1 MTYSRGDVVLIPFP
15 FTDLSA
21 KKTRPAVVVS
31 SVHYHSV
38 RSELLLTYVSSQ
50 IAKADAGL
58 DHVLIDWASAGLPRP
73 SFVRPKL
80 AAIEST
86 LVVHHVGRL
95 STRDMV
101 EVDHRLWQALGLLDT
116 IIDVISRKIDLRTQ
130 SPQQL
135 QLLAETALNAIKSM
149 DAADRANIDVM
160 YLHALL
166 MTFSK
171 Q

>member
-58 DHVLIDWASAGLPRP
+58 DHVLIDWALAGLPRP

-80 AAIEST
+80 AAIEPT

-101 EVDHRLWQALGLLDT
+101 EVDHRLWRALGLLDT
-116 IIDVISRKIDLRTQ
+116 VIDVISRKIDLRTQ
-130 SPQQL
+130 SPLQL
-135 QLLAETALNAIKSM
+135 QLLAETVLNAIKSL
-149 DAADRANIDVM
+149 DATDRANIDVTH
-160 YLHALL
+160 LHALL